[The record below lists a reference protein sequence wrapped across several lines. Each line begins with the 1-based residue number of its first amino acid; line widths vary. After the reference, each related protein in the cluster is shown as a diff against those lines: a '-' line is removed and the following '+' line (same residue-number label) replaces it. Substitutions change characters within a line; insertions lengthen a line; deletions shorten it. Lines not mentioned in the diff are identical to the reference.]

1 MKHRHYVA
9 ERELRDPAFREARAA
24 TRAAFAF
31 QLALVRARLDAGLTQ
46 QQLAAR
52 LGTTQSAVARWENGD
67 VVPKLD
73 TLQRLAD
80 VLDTTFTIAPHR
92 GLVVGAAHE
101 ALHDIPQ

>member
-1 MKHRHYVA
+1 MKHRDYVA
-9 ERELRDPAFREARAA
+9 EREAQDPAFREARE
-24 TRAAFAF
+24 THRAAFAF

-67 VVPKLD
+67 VIPRLD

-80 VLDTTFTIAPHR
+80 VLDTAFTIAPHR
-92 GLVVGAAHE
+92 GLLVGASR
-101 ALHDIPQ
+101 